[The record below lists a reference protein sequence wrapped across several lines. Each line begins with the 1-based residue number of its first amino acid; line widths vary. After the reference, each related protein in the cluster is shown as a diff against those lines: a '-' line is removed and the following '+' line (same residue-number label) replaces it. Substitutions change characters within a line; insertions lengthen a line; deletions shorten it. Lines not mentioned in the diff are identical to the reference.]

1 MQTNPLSPQGSK
13 GTTLGSKYEQMK
25 QRRETY
31 LSRAEEYAKATL
43 PHVLPE
49 NLNQDTS
56 GDEMTHGWQG
66 FGAKVVNH
74 LSNRIIMTLFPPS
87 RSFFKLDFSQE
98 VRKEMREQGWDSTVL
113 ATELASIESDS
124 MTYMDK
130 TTPRD
135 LDIKTAKHLI
145 ITGNYLHYFPNKGKE
160 AVGVGLDQFVV
171 KRDTHGTLL
180 EVIVCQKKALGSLPM
195 ETQQS
200 IKADPKNGHLKDD
213 TSISLYT
220 GAIRKPD
227 GKYSV
232 CQEVLGSRIGTE
244 YSMKEENIPFTVL
257 MWNHTHGEDYGRGL
271 VEDHAGD
278 FHVIQVLSEAIAKGM
293 VLMADIKYLVKP
305 GSYTDIEHLVTSP
318 TGEFIQGNIEDVGV
332 LQLERYAD
340 FSPLSEV
347 MKDYERRVGEAF
359 MVSRAARRDAERV
372 TAYEIRQD
380 ASDLEMALGGVYS
393 HLSHIWQKPR
403 ARRLLR
409 IALDNNDSELSM
421 DDFDPEIVTGVE
433 ALGRMNELDK
443 IMQFTEMLQMT
454 NTWPETMQ
462 ERVQW
467 GKFSGKVAAEI
478 GLEIDWLMSE
488 EDYAQQQNA
497 ERQAMMQQQLAAEAS
512 KAAPDMIKQ
521 GGRQ

>member
-1 MQTNPLSPQGSK
+1 MQTNPISPQGGK
-13 GTTLGSKYEQMK
+13 GSTLGAKYEQLK
-25 QRRETY
+25 QKRETY

-43 PHVLPE
+43 PHLLPE
-49 NLNQDTS
+49 NRNQDTAS
-56 GDEMTHGWQG
+56 EEMSHGWQG

-87 RSFFKLDFSQE
+87 RSFFKLDFASD
-98 VRKEMREQGWDSTVL
+98 VRKEMREQGWDSTIL
-113 ATELASIESDS
+113 ATELASIEQDA
-124 MTYMDK
+124 MTHMDK

-145 ITGNYLHYFPNKGKE
+145 VTGNYLHYFPDKGKE
-160 AVGVGLDQFVV
+160 AVGIALDQYVV
-171 KRDTHGTLL
+171 KRDTHGTML
-180 EVIVCQKKALGSLPM
+180 ELIVCQKKALGALPM
-195 ETQQS
+195 ETQKA
-200 IKADPKNGHLKDD
+200 IKQDPKNSHLKDD
-213 TSISLYT
+213 TTVSLYT

-227 GKYSV
+227 AKYKV
-232 CQEVLGSRIGTE
+232 FQEVLGRRIGTE
-244 YSMKEENIPFTVL
+244 YNMKEENLPFTVL

-278 FHVIQVLSEAIAKGM
+278 FHVIQILSEAIAKGM

-305 GSYTDIEHLVTSP
+305 GSYTDIEHLVSSP
-318 TGEFIQGNIEDVGV
+318 TGEFIQGNIDDVGV

-340 FSPLSEV
+340 FTPIVEV
-347 MKDYERRVGEAF
+347 KNDYERRVGEAF

-380 ASDLEMALGGVYS
+380 AADLEMALGGVYS
-393 HLSHIWQKPR
+393 HLSNIWQKPR

-409 IALDNNDSELSM
+409 MALDNSETELNM
-421 DDFDPEIVTGVE
+421 DDFDPEIITGVE

-454 NTWPETMQ
+454 NTWPEVMQ
-462 ERVQW
+462 KRVQW
-467 GKFSGKVAAEI
+467 DRFSGKVAAEI

-488 EDYAQQQNA
+488 EDYTRQQNA
-497 ERQAMMQQQLAAEAS
+497 ERQAMMEQQLAAEAS
-512 KAAPDMIKQ
+512 KAAPDMIRQ
-521 GGRQ
+521 GGMQ

>member
-1 MQTNPLSPQGSK
+1 MNPLSPPGGKGS
-13 GTTLGSKYEQMK
+13 TLASKYQQLK

-43 PHVLPE
+43 PYIMPE
-49 NLNQDTS
+49 NTHTDADSMQ
-56 GDEMTHGWQG
+56 HGWQG

-87 RSFFKLDFSQE
+87 RSFFKLDFSSE
-98 VRKEMREQGWDSTVL
+98 VRKEMKEQGWDSTVL
-113 ATELASIESDS
+113 ATELAAIEQDA
-124 MTYMDK
+124 MTFMDK

-145 ITGNYLHYFPNKGKE
+145 ITGNYLHYFPDKGKE
-160 AVGVGLDQFVV
+160 AVGIGLDQYVV
-171 KRDTHGTLL
+171 KRDTHGTLIDL
-180 EVIVCQKKALGSLPM
+180 IICQKKALGAMPQ
-195 ETQQS
+195 EIQDQV
-200 IKADPKNGHLKDD
+200 KADPKNSHLKPD
-213 TSISLYT
+213 TEIELYT
-220 GAIRKPD
+220 GACRKPD
-227 GKYSV
+227 GKYRV
-232 CQEVLGSRIGTE
+232 YQEVLGRRIGTE
-244 YSMKEENIPFTVL
+244 YNMKEENLPFTVL

-278 FHVIQVLSEAIAKGM
+278 FHVIQILSEAVAKGM
-293 VLMADIKYLVKP
+293 VLMSDIKYIVKP
-305 GSYTDIEHLVTSP
+305 GSYTDIEHLTASP
-318 TGEFIQGNIEDVGV
+318 TGEFISGNIDDIGV

-340 FSPLSEV
+340 FSPIVEV
-347 MKDYERRVGEAF
+347 LRDYERRVGEAF

-380 ASDLEMALGGVYS
+380 AADLEVALGGVYS
-393 HLSHIWQKPR
+393 RLSATWQKPR

-409 IALDNNDSELSM
+409 MSLDNSNSELKM
-421 DDFDPEIVTGVE
+421 DDFDPEIITGVE

-454 NTWPETMQ
+454 NSWPETMQ
-462 ERVQW
+462 RRVKWAQY
-467 GKFSGKVAAEI
+467 SGKVAAEI

-488 EDYAQQQNA
+488 EEYAQQQQA
-497 ERQAMMQQQLAAEAS
+497 ERDAAMQQQLAAEAS

-521 GGRQ
+521 GANQ